1 MSEVSKVPLVKYHL
15 SWIYTINGMLEEHWM
30 DNLGPDIYSED
41 EGSQAEN
48 MAHIGTNSRMVILI
62 PYTFKTIKP
71 MDGFQE
77 I

>member
-1 MSEVSKVPLVKYHL
+1 
-15 SWIYTINGMLEEHWM
+15 MLEEHWM